1 MAINDL
7 WNERFHRA
15 VLAATANAG
24 GPIYDTDGDVIIGG
38 SYYVLPRI
46 WGAAGGGLNLAPRG
60 DNQCP
65 LFIGQEPSEV
75 NKGIPVRFSNWRS
88 RVRFVPES
96 MNLNIKMDVKAT
108 VCVQSTYW
116 WVTAA
121 ESHFRTMFVTAGRK
135 PEHGEDSANSF
146 FQIKKIGDN
155 LSGYKIAFCPED
167 KDCINVGIKVDRSG
181 VRRLVLSSTPFEVVF
196 EKATYTSSKTMSNV

>member
-1 MAINDL
+1 MNPMLNFLLAL
-7 WNERFHRA
+7 TA

-24 GPIYDTDGDVIIGG
+24 GRIYDTDGDVIIGG

-46 WGAAGGGLNLAPRG
+46 WGAAGGGLNLAPPPPPG

-88 RVRFVPES
+88 SVRFVPES
-96 MNLNIKMDVKAT
+96 TNLNIKMDVKAT
-108 VCVQSTYW
+108 
-116 WVTAA
+116 
-121 ESHFRTMFVTAGRK
+121 
-135 PEHGEDSANSF
+135 
-146 FQIKKIGDN
+146 IKKIGDN

-196 EKATYTSSKTMSNV
+196 EKATYTSSKTMSIV